1 MTSINGSA
9 KSFSSVTRRQFMAG
23 SAATVA
29 MLTAR
34 PAQAAQPLRL
44 AISLIDLPRL
54 WGSPDGGFEGMRF
67 GGYPIYDALCIW
79 DLSQEGPSKLVPGLA
94 TSWKHDDTD
103 KTRFIMTLRENVT
116 FHDGSPFDVDA
127 AIWNFESIFNDKA
140 PQFDA
145 TRAASTRP
153 RMPTVVRAE
162 KIDNKTIAV
171 ITSVPDSSVIYQ
183 ISFLLFVSPTQYA
196 KVGND
201 WTKFSAAPS
210 GTGPF
215 KVGTIVPHVRMD
227 LLRNAGYWD
236 KGRVPR
242 SEVVQIIPMPDANAR
257 VAALRSGEVDFIESV
272 PPDTIPS
279 LKSAGIKVTG
289 NVYPH
294 TWNWSFSHLP
304 DSPYRDLRVRKAAN
318 LAIDRESMAHLLNDT
333 AIPAKG
339 MVPQNSVWFGKP
351 GFEPKFDLDQARWL
365 MTEAG
370 YGPNKRVKTKTLIS
384 NAGGGQ
390 MQPLLMNEFIQAN
403 LAEIW
408 IDVEYQI
415 VDFITLF
422 TASRNGATAP
432 TAAGIHAI
440 NVASPVQEPGTAF
453 LRGYQREMTGR
464 GGNWGAY
471 SNPEVDATVIA
482 ARAAFDPDVF
492 DQTIRKLHEMLVA
505 DAVTLMVVHDTN
517 PRAMSAKVQG
527 FVQPQ
532 NWFADFTPVAVS

>member
-1 MTSINGSA
+1 
-9 KSFSSVTRRQFMAG
+9 MAG
-23 SAATVA
+23 SAAA
-29 MLTAR
+29 AAIMMTAT
-34 PAQAAQPLRL
+34 PSNAAQPLRL
-44 AISLIDLPRL
+44 ATSLIDIPRL

-79 DLSQEGPSKLVPGLA
+79 DLSQGDKPSKLVPGLA
-94 TSWKHDDTD
+94 ASWKHDDAD
-103 KTRFIMTLRENVT
+103 KTRFIMTLRENVK
-116 FHDGSPFDVDA
+116 FHDGSPFDADA
-127 AIWNFESIFNDKA
+127 AIWNFDSIFNDKA
-140 PQFDA
+140 TQFDA

-162 KIDNKTIAV
+162 KIDAKTIAV

-183 ISFLLFVSPTQYA
+183 ISFLLFASPAQYA
-196 KVGND
+196 KAGND

-215 KVGTIVPHVRMD
+215 KVGTIVPHVRLD
-227 LLRNAGYWD
+227 LLRNADYWD
-236 KGRVPR
+236 TNRIPK

-257 VAALRSGEVDFIESV
+257 VAALRSGEVDFIESL

-279 LKSAGIKVTG
+279 LKSAGLKVTG
-289 NVYPH
+289 AVYPH
-294 TWNWSFSHLP
+294 TWHWSFSHLT

-318 LAIDRESMAHLLNDT
+318 LAIDRQAMADMLNGT

-339 MVPQNSVWFGKP
+339 MVPENSVWFGKP
-351 GFEPKFDLDQARWL
+351 TFTPKFDLDEAKRL

-384 NAGGGQ
+384 NSGGGQ
-390 MQPLLMNEFIQAN
+390 MQPLMMNEFIQAA

-432 TAAGIHAI
+432 SAAGIHAI

-453 LRGYQREMTGR
+453 LRGYQRELTGR
-464 GGNWGAY
+464 GSNWGAY
-471 SNPEVDATVIA
+471 SNAEVDAMVTA
-482 ARAAFDPDVF
+482 ARAAFDADVF

-505 DAVTLMVVHDTN
+505 DAVSLMVVHDTN
-517 PRAMSAKVQG
+517 PRAMSPKVQG